1 MCNGWWVVSVIHCC
15 PHPNVFWGLVIPC
28 VTMYVLCLT
37 RNVRR
42 STMIDTQSHFL
53 TLALVK
59 WCVWDCLG
67 KRSGHQLPVWIR
79 RVLVVSLSSPE
90 VQFFEETG
98 VTLLKLARLMLQARP
113 LFQRK
118 HRSPLV
124 LEQCRLD
131 TQQCTLHRHQPLLC
145 RLLSRSPS
153 SQTSTQQAFEDHR
166 EKENPRQD
174 LAITCWCDS
183 PARLCVDVTRLPARQ
198 ILRLRVDVPF
208 LNFVRDFKFVF
219 LYL

>member
-1 MCNGWWVVSVIHCC
+1 MGRLCHTLLPTSECLLRPSYSLRDDVRVMSDKKRQKEYYDRHAK
-15 PHPNVFWGLVIPC
+15 PLPNVSPGEMVCMRLPG
-28 VTMYVLCLT
+28 
-37 RNVRR
+37 
-42 STMIDTQSHFL
+42 Q
-53 TLALVK
+53 K
-59 WCVWDCLG
+59 VWTPA
-67 KRSGHQLPVWIR
+67 PVWIR

-174 LAITCWCDS
+174 LAITC
-183 PARLCVDVTRLPARQ
+183 
-198 ILRLRVDVPF
+198 
-208 LNFVRDFKFVF
+208 
-219 LYL
+219 